1 MRLDIFNSILL
12 VVMCFGGVCET
23 AFWKAIMV
31 YFVVAVIWVAARIIL
46 KNDEER
52 YGTDKRSRWL

>member
-12 VVMCFGGVCET
+12 VIMCFGGVCEA

-31 YFVVAVIWVAARIIL
+31 YFVVTVIWVTARIIL

-52 YGTDKRSRWL
+52 YGTDKRGRL

>member
-12 VVMCFGGVCET
+12 VIMCFGGVCEA

-31 YFVVAVIWVAARIIL
+31 YFVVTVIWVAARIIL

-52 YGTDKRSRWL
+52 YGTDTRSRL

>member
-12 VVMCFGGVCET
+12 IIMCFGGVGE
-23 AFWKAIMV
+23 AVFWRAIMV
-31 YFVVAVIWVAARIIL
+31 YFVVTVIWIAARIIL

-52 YGTDKRSRWL
+52 YGTDKRSRL

>member
-12 VVMCFGGVCET
+12 VIMCFGGVCET

-31 YFVVAVIWVAARIIL
+31 YFVGWVIWTAIRIVV
-46 KNDEER
+46 KADKER
-52 YGTDKRSRWL
+52 KMIESEKW

>member
-12 VVMCFGGVCET
+12 VIMCFGGVCEA

-31 YFVVAVIWVAARIIL
+31 YFVVTVIWVAARIIL

-52 YGTDKRSRWL
+52 YGTDKHSRL

>member
-12 VVMCFGGVCET
+12 VIMCFGGVCE
-23 AFWKAIMV
+23 ASFWRAIMV
-31 YFVVAVIWVAARIIL
+31 YFVVTVIWIVARIIL

-52 YGTDKRSRWL
+52 YGTDKRSRL

>member
-12 VVMCFGGVCET
+12 VIMCFGGVCEA

-31 YFVVAVIWVAARIIL
+31 YFVVAVIWIAARIIL

-52 YGTDKRSRWL
+52 YGTYKRSRL

>member
-12 VVMCFGGVCET
+12 VIMCFGGVCET

-31 YFVVAVIWVAARIIL
+31 YFVVTVIWVAARIIL

-52 YGTDKRSRWL
+52 YGTNKRIRL

>member
-12 VVMCFGGVCET
+12 VIMCFGGVCEA
-23 AFWKAIMV
+23 AFWKAIMA
-31 YFVVAVIWVAARIIL
+31 YFVVVVIWVAARIIL

-52 YGTDKRSRWL
+52 YGTDKRSRL

>member
-12 VVMCFGGVCET
+12 VIMCFGGVCEA

-31 YFVVAVIWVAARIIL
+31 YFVVAVIWVAVRIIL

-52 YGTDKRSRWL
+52 YGTDKHSRL

>member
-12 VVMCFGGVCET
+12 VIMCFGGVGEA
-23 AFWKAIMV
+23 AFWRAIMV
-31 YFVVAVIWVAARIIL
+31 YFVVTVIWIAARIIL

-52 YGTDKRSRWL
+52 YGTDKRSRL